1 MPVNEKIMGNLK
13 DEYGEKKGESVYYA
27 MENEGKIKPASKMQ
41 KTIETYKVARKAV
54 EKPKEGVLGILQ
66 KFGIK
71 VASPPQEGEK
81 FNTKVAKS
89 KITLQSL
96 GKAWK
101 LKKAVYSNENLKEK
115 PKRTDVDAVYEA
127 NRKIGLGEEY
137 KKHLS
142 KMGIGSAPSDQKK
155 SIDPKLKAYAP
166 KMAKW
171 GKVTKACLKAAYS
184 KMKKSE
190 LEEGTAHEAQEHGM
204 AEPEAMKTAQ
214 EHLAE
219 DPLYYKKLKR
229 MEDSTEKDKLETG
242 SSPPPASAQHAL
254 APTDY
259 AIIEAKFLKEGTY
272 PAKTGQKCKYTW
284 ATLEKSKDTFKG
296 RAFYLDH
303 PNEKVG
309 MEYGVIDDVDG
320 RELDGE
326 NWLVATIRVPEAD
339 FTNDVLG
346 RIETGLIKQ
355 VSASHEMFINLQD
368 PENTVTR
375 ITGRGIAAVKQAQ
388 IGGAEIISIKRHAAG

>member
-1 MPVNEKIMGNLK
+1 MPVNEKIMSRLK
-13 DEYGEKKGESVYYA
+13 EEYGEKKGESVYYA
-27 MENEGKIKPASKMQ
+27 MENEGKIKPANKMQ
-41 KTIETYKVARKAV
+41 KAIETYKAARKAA
-54 EKPKEGVLGILQ
+54 EKPKEGVAGILQ

-81 FNTKVAKS
+81 FSTKVAKS

-96 GKAWK
+96 GKAWGAS
-101 LKKAVYSNENLKEK
+101 KKMA
-115 PKRTDVDAVYEA
+115 
-127 NRKIGLGEEY
+127 
-137 KKHLS
+137 
-142 KMGIGSAPSDQKK
+142 KMGIGSAPADQKK
-155 SIDPKLKAYAP
+155 SIDPKLHAYAP

-190 LEEGTAHEAQEHGM
+190 LEEGTAHEAKEHGM
-204 AEPEAMKTAQ
+204 ATPDAMKTAQ
-214 EHLAE
+214 DHLTE

-229 MEDSTEKDKLETG
+229 MEDNTEKDKLETG
-242 SSPPPASAQHAL
+242 SNPPPTSAQHAL

-272 PAKTGQKCKYTW
+272 PAKNMQKCKYTW
-284 ATLEKSKDTFKG
+284 DMLEKNKDTFKG

-303 PNEKVG
+303 PNENVG
-309 MEYGVIDDVDG
+309 MEYGIIDDVEARDF
-320 RELDGE
+320 DGE
-326 NWLVATIRVPEAD
+326 NWLVAKIKVPEED
-339 FTNDVLG
+339 FTKDVLS

-355 VSASHEMFINLQD
+355 VSSSHTMIVNLED
-368 PENTVTR
+368 PENTITR
-375 ITGRGIAAVKQAQ
+375 LTGRGIAAVKQGQ